1 MHDHGLIET
10 PEALQGL
17 LDTIAGTDWIA
28 LDTEFMREKT
38 YYPRLCL
45 IQLATLDQI
54 ACVDPLQL
62 DIKLLEPLLFDTGVT
77 KVFHSASQDLEVLY
91 RELGRVPTP
100 VFDTQIA
107 ASMLGHGEQIGYAN
121 LVKAILDRDLDK
133 SQTRT
138 DWARRP
144 LSKEQILYAADDVR
158 FLATVFMRL
167 LHELESHDRM
177 HWLRPE
183 MEALSDPALYEPNPE
198 AAWQRVSGAKRL
210 KPRERGILKAVAAW
224 REHAA
229 QASDRPRRWILA
241 DDILI
246 DIARRTP
253 EDAAALHQLRGF
265 PDGMKPPR
273 QEELL
278 EAIREGQ
285 ALPRE
290 EWPQLPDK
298 AKLTEA
304 EEVLADIGMALLREC
319 ARRNQITAGAIAQR
333 KDVIELLKGDGTS
346 GRLGSGWRHEI
357 AGKTIARWFAGDGEL
372 TRTEEGLQI
381 RP

>member
-10 PEALQGL
+10 PEALQGF

-54 ACVDPLQL
+54 ACVDPFQL
-62 DIKLLEPLLFDTGVT
+62 NLKLLEPLLFDAGVT
-77 KVFHSASQDLEVLY
+77 KVFHSASQDMEVLY
-91 RELGRVPTP
+91 HELGRVPAP

-107 ASMLGHGEQIGYAN
+107 ASMLGYGDQVGYAN

-138 DWARRP
+138 DWSRRP
-144 LSKEQILYAADDVR
+144 LSEQQIRYAADDVR
-158 FLATVFMRL
+158 FLTNVFMRL
-167 LHELESHDRM
+167 LRDLESHDRM

-183 MEALSDPALYEPNPE
+183 MEALSNPGLYEPNPDG
-198 AAWQRVSGAKRL
+198 AWQRVSGVKRL
-210 KPRERGILKAVAAW
+210 KPRERGVLKTVAAW
-224 REHAA
+224 RERAA
-229 QASDRPRRWILA
+229 MESDRPRRWLLA
-241 DDILI
+241 DDVLI

-253 EDAAALHQLRGF
+253 QDINALRELRGF

-273 QEELL
+273 QQELL
-278 EAIREGQ
+278 EAIQ
-285 ALPRE
+285 AGLDLPRE
-290 EWPQLPDK
+290 EWPQLPEK
-298 AKLTEA
+298 AKLNEA

-319 ARRNQITAGAIAQR
+319 ARRNQITASAIAQR
-333 KDVIELLKGDGTS
+333 KDVIELMKGDSTNV
-346 GRLGSGWRHEI
+346 RLGSGWRYEI
-357 AGKTIARWFAGDGEL
+357 AGKTIARWFAGDGGL
-372 TRTEEGLQI
+372 TCSTEGLQI
-381 RP
+381 GT